1 MPTYEF
7 QCPKCSQRFE
17 VVRPR
22 DKAGAPAKCPV
33 DGASAR
39 RVFSAGGI
47 LTPGGGSGESDHFD
61 SLPGGTDWG
70 EGGDFGMG
78 EGGMGGGEDFG
89 GGDFGGGHSHGPGGH
104 TH

>member
-7 QCPKCSQRFE
+7 QCPKCGQRFE
-17 VVRPR
+17 VVRAR
-22 DKAGAPAKCPV
+22 DQAGAPAKCPV

-47 LTPGGGSGESDHFD
+47 IMPGGSGGSGESEWDHFG
-61 SLPGGTDWG
+61 SGEGGTGWG
-70 EGGDFGMG
+70 EGGDFGSSQ
-78 EGGMGGGEDFG
+78 
-89 GGDFGGGHSHGPGGH
+89 GGDFGHSHGPGTH